1 MGWDTIPDQLLAIQ
15 LVCKGYINLIWVPV
29 RFGLL
34 KPSSWPIMAEIGL
47 AASIIAVIQIT
58 ASVTTQAYNY
68 GVKFK
73 NAKEDLD
80 GVNRELGLVAQV
92 LERLKTLAEKAE
104 RSGKALNTWPAL
116 LELRSNDGPLA
127 KCNQA
132 LQDLRNELTPPD
144 SRRQKWSQRAKW
156 AWKKEKVEKSLQT
169 IVKQKL
175 AFLELL
181 SVDHM

>member
-1 MGWDTIPDQLLAIQ
+1 VGLDTISERLLAIQ
-15 LVCKGYINLIWVPV
+15 LIYLIWVAV
-29 RFGLL
+29 HYRLL
-34 KPSSWPIMAEIGL
+34 KPPSWPIMAEIGL
-47 AASIIAVIQIT
+47 AASIIQVIQIA

-73 NAKEDLD
+73 NAKKDLD
-80 GVNRELGLVAQV
+80 GVNRELGLVGQV
-92 LERLKTLAEKAE
+92 LDRLKTLAEEAE
-104 RSGKALNTWPAL
+104 LSGKALNTWPAL
-116 LELRSNDGPLA
+116 LELGSDNGPLA

-132 LQDLRNELTPPD
+132 LLDLRTELTPPD
-144 SRRQKWSQRAKW
+144 SLRERLSQRAKW

>member
-1 MGWDTIPDQLLAIQ
+1 
-15 LVCKGYINLIWVPV
+15 
-29 RFGLL
+29 
-34 KPSSWPIMAEIGL
+34 MAEIGL

-73 NAKEDLD
+73 NAKDDL
-80 GVNRELGLVAQV
+80 GEVNRELGHVAQV
-92 LERLKTLAEKAE
+92 LDRLKTLAEKVE
-104 RSGKALNTWPAL
+104 RSGKALDTWPAL
-116 LELRSNDGPLA
+116 VELRSDDGPLA

-132 LQDLRNELTPPD
+132 LLDLKDKLTPPD
-144 SRRQKWSQRAKW
+144 SLRQKLSQRAKW

>member
-1 MGWDTIPDQLLAIQ
+1 
-15 LVCKGYINLIWVPV
+15 
-29 RFGLL
+29 
-34 KPSSWPIMAEIGL
+34 MAEIGL
-47 AASIIAVIQIT
+47 AASIIAVIQIA

-68 GVKFK
+68 GVKFN

-80 GVNRELGLVAQV
+80 GVNRELGHVAQA

-104 RSGKALNTWPAL
+104 RSGNALNTWPAL
-116 LELRSNDGPLA
+116 HELRCDDGPLA

-132 LQDLRNELTPPD
+132 LLDLGTELIPPD
-144 SRRQKWSQRAKW
+144 SLRNKFSQRAKW

>member
-1 MGWDTIPDQLLAIQ
+1 MGLDTIPDQLLAVQ
-15 LVCKGYINLIWVPV
+15 LIYLIWVAV
-29 RFGLL
+29 HLRLL
-34 KPSSWPIMAEIGL
+34 KPWSWPIMAEIGL

>member
-1 MGWDTIPDQLLAIQ
+1 
-15 LVCKGYINLIWVPV
+15 
-29 RFGLL
+29 
-34 KPSSWPIMAEIGL
+34 MAEIGL
-47 AASIIAVIQIT
+47 AASIIAVIQIA

-73 NAKEDLD
+73 NARKDLN
-80 GVNRELGLVAQV
+80 GVNRELGLVGQV
-92 LERLKTLAEKAE
+92 LNRLKTLAEEAE

-116 LELRSNDGPLA
+116 VQLRSDDGSLA

-132 LQDLRNELTPPD
+132 LLDLRTELTPPD
-144 SRRQKWSQRAKW
+144 SLRECVSQRAKW
-156 AWKKEKVEKSLQT
+156 ASKKEKVEKSLQT